1 VASSDT
7 PTPVGTE
14 NSNQNSTP
22 SQEAATQGRTRRKT
36 DPAWEYCTQIMEGG
50 RKKIKCMYC
59 NATFLGGG
67 IHRFKEHLAKYP
79 GNVVACKKVDPEV
92 EHTMYQNIEDWNEK
106 KKKMQ
111 QDYVEG
117 HPYGPEPGEED
128 VVEVSNTNATPS
140 VGVAAAAASTKGKK
154 RPAATPSVG
163 KYFKPR
169 TGPGD
174 QPTIKSVL
182 QGEAVKEKTDLCMA
196 RWFLD
201 ASIPFNATNSV
212 FYQPMFDAVCAF
224 GGGYKA
230 PLCNQMC
237 GPYLAKC
244 VQETRQFVDGFHKI

>member
-1 VASSDT
+1 VKIDNFFTVFLFSGFSHTVASSDT

-154 RPAATPSVG
+154 
-163 KYFKPR
+163 
-169 TGPGD
+169 D
-174 QPTIKSVL
+174 LLLLLVL
-182 QGEAVKEKTDLCMA
+182 ASTSSLE
-196 RWFLD
+196 LD
-201 ASIPFNATNSV
+201 RGSTN
-212 FYQPMFDAVCAF
+212 
-224 GGGYKA
+224 
-230 PLCNQMC
+230 N
-237 GPYLAKC
+237 
-244 VQETRQFVDGFHKI
+244 